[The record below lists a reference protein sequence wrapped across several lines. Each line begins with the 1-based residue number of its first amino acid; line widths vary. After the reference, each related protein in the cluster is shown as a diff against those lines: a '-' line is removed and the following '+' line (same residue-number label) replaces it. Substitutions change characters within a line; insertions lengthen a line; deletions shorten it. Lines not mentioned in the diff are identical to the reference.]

1 MIDHFLD
8 LPDAAVIATDQL
20 LDTKELVAE
29 LVEVKAMGAIY
40 GPAGT
45 GKTFAVD
52 RALADVT
59 QRNVLTTTFRARP
72 TTRYVRHE
80 LYRILGLGFAPPA
93 SPVETDLLLKQALG
107 ERRWLLVIDEA
118 QWLNREC
125 LEYLRYLH
133 DDRTTTFAML
143 LVGGAGCYEVIWREP
158 MLDSRLYAHLRF
170 APLSPDEV
178 AVVIPLFHPIY
189 GDADLRV
196 IALVDD
202 VCAHGNFRNWALFT
216 LHAHLVMQR
225 GGITAFTEEV
235 ARNVFGRFG
244 GDRAA

>member
-1 MIDHFLD
+1 VTDHFLD

-29 LVEVKAMGAIY
+29 LLEVKAMGAIY

-45 GKTFAVD
+45 GKTFAVE
-52 RALADVT
+52 RALADHP
-59 QRNVLTTTFRARP
+59 QRNVVMSTFRSRP

-80 LYRILGLGFAPPA
+80 LYRILGLGIAPPA

-133 DDRTTTFAML
+133 DDRATTFAML
-143 LVGGAGCYEVIWREP
+143 LVGGAGCYEVIRREP

-170 APLSPDEV
+170 APLTPDEV

-189 GDADLRV
+189 RDADLRV
-196 IALVDD
+196 IALVDE

-216 LHAHLVMQR
+216 HHANLVIKR
-225 GGITAFTEEV
+225 GGISSFSEEV
-235 ARNVFGRFG
+235 ARNVFARFG

>member
-1 MIDHFLD
+1 VTDHFLD
-8 LPDAAVIATDQL
+8 LPGAAVIATDQL
-20 LDTKELVAE
+20 LDTRELVAE
-29 LVEVKAMGAIY
+29 LVEATAMGAIY

-45 GKTFAVD
+45 GKTFAVS
-52 RALADVT
+52 RALGNHA
-59 QRNVLTTTFRARP
+59 QRNVVSSTFRSRP

-80 LYRILGLGFAPPA
+80 LYRILGLGIAPPS

-143 LVGGAGCYEVIWREP
+143 LVGGAGCYEVIRREP

-189 GDADLRV
+189 HDADLRV
-196 IALVDD
+196 IALVNE

-216 LHAHLVMQR
+216 HHAALVMKR
-225 GGITAFTEEV
+225 GGLTAFTEEV

>member
-1 MIDHFLD
+1 MTDHFLE

-29 LVEVKAMGAIY
+29 LLEVKAMGAIY

-45 GKTFAVD
+45 GKTFAVE
-52 RALADVT
+52 RALTDHA
-59 QRNVLTTTFRARP
+59 QRNVVMSTFRSRP

-80 LYRILGLGFAPPA
+80 LYRILGLGIAPPA

-133 DDRTTTFAML
+133 DDRATTFAML
-143 LVGGAGCYEVIWREP
+143 LVGGAGCYEVIRREP
-158 MLDSRLYAHLRF
+158 MLEL
-170 APLSPDEV
+170 APLGPP
-178 AVVIPLFHPIY
+178 ALRPTQPGRGRRGHPPLPP
-189 GDADLRV
+189 
-196 IALVDD
+196 
-202 VCAHGNFRNWALFT
+202 
-216 LHAHLVMQR
+216 HLP
-225 GGITAFTEEV
+225 
-235 ARNVFGRFG
+235 
-244 GDRAA
+244 